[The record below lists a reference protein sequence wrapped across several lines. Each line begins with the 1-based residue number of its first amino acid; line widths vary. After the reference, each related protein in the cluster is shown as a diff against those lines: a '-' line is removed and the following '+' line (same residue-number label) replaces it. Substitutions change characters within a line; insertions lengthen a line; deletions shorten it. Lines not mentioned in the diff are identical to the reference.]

1 VQRAEFTW
9 RALLDWGRI
18 STREANV
25 ASSLGA
31 VELAFLQA
39 ARSDEV
45 LPAWAVL
52 FWVGFTIVFI
62 IAYWAI
68 FTKAGQPGWAS
79 LIPIYNVYVLL
90 KIVGR
95 PWWWLLL
102 LLIPFINF
110 IVGIMLAID
119 LAKSFGR
126 STLFGVVMLFF
137 FSAIGVLILAFG
149 SSRYVGPAAA
159 SGVS

>member
-1 VQRAEFTW
+1 
-9 RALLDWGRI
+9 
-18 STREANV
+18 V
-25 ASSLGA
+25 ASSL
-31 VELAFLQA
+31 VPLHLAFLQA
-39 ARSDEV
+39 GRGDDA

-52 FWVGFTIVFI
+52 FWIGFAILYL

-79 LIPIYNVYVLL
+79 LIPIYNAFMLL

-102 LLIPFINF
+102 LLVPFINF
-110 IVGIMLAID
+110 VVGIILAID

-137 FSAIGVLILAFG
+137 LSAIGVLILAFG

-159 SGVS
+159 SGVSG

>member
-1 VQRAEFTW
+1 MSGLAP
-9 RALLDWGRI
+9 LDL
-18 STREANV
+18 V
-25 ASSLGA
+25 L
-31 VELAFLQA
+31 LQA
-39 ARSDEV
+39 ARGDDT

-52 FWVGFTIVFI
+52 FWLGIVIIFV
-62 IAYWAI
+62 IAYWTI

-79 LIPIYNVYVLL
+79 LIPIYNAYVLL

-102 LLIPFINF
+102 FLVPIANF
-110 IVGIMLAID
+110 IVAIMLSID
-119 LAKSFGR
+119 LARSFGR

-149 SSRYVGPAAA
+149 DSRYVGPAAA
-159 SGVS
+159 SELPPGGLAASGSG